1 MLNALVLYNLAMSA
15 FLVWWHH
22 GRPIQAQPVHG
33 IIFGFLSFTGRTIGL
48 GWRLVPF
55 LFIGYTRGGWVG
67 PGYAEW
73 VYAYTANHSTALW
86 GVTTPVITVALWVL
100 WKSTFVVAKNP
111 VGMGWTTGE
120 ARPHPRISM
129 RLPAIWGAVFY
140 AWLLFSPTL
149 PFYDCIVKHLIMHVP
164 VESLQQWP

>member
-22 GRPIQAQPVHG
+22 GRIAKEESEHG
-33 IIFGFLSFTGRTIGL
+33 LIVGFLLRTCRTVGL
-48 GWRLVPF
+48 GWRLVPV

-73 VYAYTANHSTALW
+73 AYAYTANHSTALW
-86 GVTTPVITVALWVL
+86 VVTTPVITLVLWVA
-100 WKSTFVVAKNP
+100 WKGTYATAKTP
-111 VGMGWTTGE
+111 DGMVWTAG
-120 ARPHPRISM
+120 AGPAQLRISM
-129 RLPAIWGAVFY
+129 RLPAIWGAAFY

-149 PFYDCIVKHLIMHVP
+149 PFFDCIVKHLIMHVP
-164 VESLQQWP
+164 VESLQESP